1 MSLARAV
8 SALVFLLLAG
18 LRPISAHGYSTGPP
32 DGRCGQPPKF
42 ISCRDC
48 HIGPQGDGGI
58 ALHGVPA
65 DGYEPG
71 AEYPLTIELFD
82 PGQGMWGF
90 EITPMLD
97 ATLGQA
103 GICIVTDSLRTQ
115 LSDHPDPDADYLKQT
130 IDGVHDGSPGPVT
143 WSFVWRAPAAA
154 APVTFYLAG
163 NAANGNGSPSGDY
176 IYVLQR
182 PVTPVTAVATAAESP
197 AAFRLTGAPY
207 PNPLSAGGVLS
218 VRFTTASPAHIVA
231 RVFDVSGRLVA
242 QPFDRDILRGA
253 HLVAWDGRRWS
264 GERVARGVYFLELR
278 TAEASLTS
286 RLIVE

>member
-1 MSLARAV
+1 M
-8 SALVFLLLAG
+8 
-18 LRPISAHGYSTGPP
+18 AHGYSTGPP

-48 HIGPQGDGGI
+48 HLGPQGDGGI

-71 AEYPLTIELFD
+71 AVYPLTIELFD

-90 EITPMLD
+90 EITAMLD

-115 LSDHPDPDADYLKQT
+115 LSDHPDPDPDYLKQT
-130 IDGVHDGSPGPVT
+130 IDGIHDGSPGPVT
-143 WSFVWRAPAAA
+143 WSFAWRAPATAE
-154 APVTFYLAG
+154 PVTFYLAG

-197 AAFRLTGAPY
+197 AAFRLLGPPH
-207 PNPLSAGGVLS
+207 PNPLPTSGALS
-218 VRFTTASPAHIVA
+218 LRFTMDAPARVVA
-231 RVFDVSGRLVA
+231 RIFDVHGRWVA
-242 QPFDRDILRGA
+242 EPFARNLLAGA
-253 HLVAWDGRRWS
+253 HVASWDGRAS
-264 GERVARGVYFLELR
+264 HGARVPRGAYFLVLDAGES
-278 TAEASLTS
+278 ALTT
-286 RLIVE
+286 RLMVD